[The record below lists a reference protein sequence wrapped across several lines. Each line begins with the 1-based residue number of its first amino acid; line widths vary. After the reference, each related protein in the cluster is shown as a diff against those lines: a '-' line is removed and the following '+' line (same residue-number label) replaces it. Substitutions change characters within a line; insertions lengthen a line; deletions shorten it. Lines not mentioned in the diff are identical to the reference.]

1 MHAKEIL
8 PPRNSNERRSK
19 NSGIL
24 KILKL
29 NKSPPPES
37 QAAEELERLKKACLK
52 GSDEFRHARD
62 EIVTS

>member
-1 MHAKEIL
+1 
-8 PPRNSNERRSK
+8 
-19 NSGIL
+19 L